1 MHIMLTFTYSIEPDT
16 LPQDE
21 PKCVVFYGMLVSLF
35 SMFFF
40 NCWEGSPEV
49 VTKQNGTMV
58 TVIQRC
64 IKRSGTFQWR
74 SQTLVLGRYPAGN
87 ILLSFGILMAGASI
101 SKVLLVFKHMG
112 LCAYSARTYFIYQKH
127 FIFPVILKYWE
138 SCQAQLLRQ
147 LKVLKDVV
155 WCGDGR
161 FNSMGHSAKYGVQ
174 TMFCSSILK
183 IVHFESIQVSIHG
196 YV

>member
-1 MHIMLTFTYSIEPDT
+1 MHIMLTFTHSIEPDT

-21 PKCVVFYGMLVSLF
+21 PKFVVFYSMLVSLF
-35 SMFFF
+35 SMFCF
-40 NCWEGSPEV
+40 NCREGSPEV
-49 VTKQNGTMV
+49 VMKQNGTMV
-58 TVIQRC
+58 TVVQRC
-64 IKRSGTFQWR
+64 IKCSGTFQWR
-74 SQTLVLGRYPAGN
+74 SQPLVLGRYPAGN

-112 LCAYSARTYFIYQKH
+112 LCAYSARTYFIHQKH

-138 SCQAQLLRQ
+138 ACQAQLLRQ
-147 LKVLKDVV
+147 LKVLKDAV

-161 FNSMGHSAKYGVQ
+161 FDSMGHSAKYGVY

-183 IVHFESIQVSIHG
+183 IVHFELIQVSIHI